1 MNLLYLL
8 YTLIY
13 PFCYVII
20 GLIVGY
26 TTTGIGFP
34 YNFINPNF
42 YGGNEIGPFVFPA
55 VIVLLA
61 GVFYSF
67 A

>member
-1 MNLLYLL
+1 M
-8 YTLIY
+8 
-13 PFCYVII
+13 

-42 YGGNEIGPFVFPA
+42 YGGAEIGPFVFP
-55 VIVLLA
+55 VVIIVLA
-61 GVFYSF
+61 CVFYGF

>member
-1 MNLLYLL
+1 M
-8 YTLIY
+8 
-13 PFCYVII
+13 

-55 VIVLLA
+55 VIILLA
-61 GVFYSF
+61 AVFYSF